1 MAFDNLQDKITK
13 TIRNLQGKGKLSENN
28 MEETLKDI
36 RVALLEADVNYK
48 VVKDFLNK
56 IKDQALGQDVLNAVE
71 PGQMLVKI
79 VNDEL
84 INLLGDTN
92 VGINYQEDD
101 LTVLMMIGLQ
111 GTGKTTTLGKIAKLI
126 KIKQNR
132 KPLLVACDLQR
143 PAAVEQLK
151 TLGKSIGVE
160 VFSLGLEISTLETAL
175 RAKDYA
181 LANGYDT
188 LLIDTAGRLQIDQ
201 LLMEE
206 LKQLKANLNP
216 HDILLTV
223 DALTG
228 QDIINVAKTFNDD
241 LKISGLVVT
250 KFDGDAKGGGL
261 LSVKSIADV
270 PVKFVGT
277 GEKIDDI
284 EIFYPDRYASR
295 ILGMGDIVSLVEK
308 AQEEVDIKQAEKDAE
323 KFIKGQFTLDDLLRQ
338 IEQTQKMGP
347 LQSLIKMIPGMGD
360 MAKALDGVDTEAQF
374 KKTKAIIQSMT
385 AYEKTYPEELRN
397 SHKRRISA
405 GSGTTVNDVNKLIN
419 QFTRTKKMMKS
430 MGGILSNKFNDD
442 E

>member
-126 KIKQNR
+126 KTKQNR

-160 VFSLGLEISTLETAL
+160 VFSLGLEVGTLETAL

-201 LLMEE
+201 PLMEE

-430 MGGILSNKFNDD
+430 MGGILSNKFND
-442 E
+442 EE

>member
-84 INLLGDTN
+84 INLLGDIN

-430 MGGILSNKFNDD
+430 MGGILSNKFND
-442 E
+442 EE